1 MNEVLTS
8 MVKLYS
14 CGFYGNPA
22 WKGYCSVCYR
32 EVYLKQQR
40 ARAASQSRE
49 VALAGGSQN
58 LRAEGKNSF
67 FNVY

>member
-1 MNEVLTS
+1 M
-8 MVKLYS
+8 
-14 CGFYGNPA
+14 
-22 WKGYCSVCYR
+22 CYR

-49 VALAGGSQN
+49 AALAGGSQN

-67 FNVY
+67 SMYIEQVVRI

>member
-1 MNEVLTS
+1 M
-8 MVKLYS
+8 
-14 CGFYGNPA
+14 
-22 WKGYCSVCYR
+22 CYR

-49 VALAGGSQN
+49 AALAGGSQN

-67 FNVY
+67 FNVYRASSENMIHD